1 MNFNYRHKTVTLN
14 TLNSSKISAIVNNIA
29 KQKEDK
35 LKKYLNDQ
43 QINNYLTEITK
54 SIKTDVN
61 EHIYRNTI
69 EVLIEQFESTM
80 KPIIK

>member
-43 QINNYLTEITK
+43 QINNYLTELPGVTYNRIADLDK
-54 SIKTDVN
+54 V
-61 EHIYRNTI
+61 
-69 EVLIEQFESTM
+69 V
-80 KPIIK
+80 